1 MTAMAATARSGMAS
15 TVERHEEALEVLRG
29 LQAEPRRVS
38 PRYFYD
44 DRGSRLFEEIC
55 RQPEYYLTRTE
66 TLILK
71 RNAEAIGAEAGVD
84 TLIIE
89 PGSGSAEKTGIL
101 LSALKR
107 PAGYVPIE
115 ICREQL
121 QESRNRLRSTY
132 PGLPVQPVCADF
144 TRPVSLPP
152 MPPHQRRLIFFPG
165 STIGNFDVEE
175 AVALLSGF
183 RKLLGSDGL
192 LLIGVD
198 LVKSRE
204 RLERAYDDAAGVTA
218 RFNLNLLDHLNS
230 RFGAD
235 FDRRQFQHAAAWC
248 AEQGRIEMQLWV
260 RRSHVVRFCNHE
272 LRFVAGE
279 KLVTE
284 WSHKYT
290 VKGFAG
296 LAARAGFR
304 QTCVWTDPG
313 SWFSVQCLSPL

>member
-1 MTAMAATARSGMAS
+1 MLESARVQLPSPSGLD
-15 TVERHEEALEVLRG
+15 EEGLEVLRG
-29 LQAEPRRVS
+29 LQLKPRRVS

-44 DRGSRLFEEIC
+44 DLGSRLFEEIC

-71 RNAEAIGAEAGVD
+71 RNAEAIGAEVGAGA
-84 TLIIE
+84 LIIE
-89 PGSGSAEKTGIL
+89 PGSGAAEKTGML
-101 LSALKR
+101 MSALDR

-115 ICREQL
+115 ICQEQL
-121 QESRNRLRSTY
+121 QASRARLRSSY

-144 TRPVSLPP
+144 TGPVSLPR

-165 STIGNFDVEE
+165 STIGNFDLEE
-175 AVALLSGF
+175 ALALLRSF
-183 RKLLGSDGL
+183 RALLGNNGR

-204 RLERAYDDAAGVTA
+204 RLERAYDDAAGITA

-235 FDRRQFQHAAAWC
+235 FNRSLFRHAAQWC
-248 AEQGRIEMQLWV
+248 AEHGRIEMQLWV
-260 RRSHVVRFCNHE
+260 RQSHTVHFGDTE
-272 LRFVAGE
+272 LRFHAGE

-290 VKGFAG
+290 VNGFAR
-296 LAARAGFR
+296 LAARAGFH

-313 SWFSVQCLSPL
+313 SWFSVQCLAPL